1 MTTPDSFLTDTMIS
15 EAIGTESSP
24 VTSTIET
31 GAIIRFA
38 EAIGDTNPIFNDEI
52 TARKSRYGGLIA
64 PPTFLRSMKTM
75 PPEIPFEIP
84 FDRILDGGSSWEY
97 FHPVRA
103 NDAITAVGKVIDIN
117 ERNGRMGLMIFMT
130 TEISYTNQ
138 FNDLV
143 ATQVNTTIRY

>member
-117 ERNGRMGLMIFMT
+117 ERNGRMGLMVFMT

-138 FNDLV
+138 FNGLV

>member
-1 MTTPDSFLTDTMIS
+1 LTTPDSFLTDTMIS

-117 ERNGRMGLMIFMT
+117 ERNGRMGLMVFMT